1 MLRQRLIIALLI
13 VPPGLLCIVQGGILF
28 NLTLLAGYAIAAHE
42 YAQMM
47 QQGGHRPARLLI
59 VAGVVLL
66 ASAQAAP
73 VLWLELEARA
83 WLLSGGVLMM
93 LMVAATAWHMVDY
106 ERGAAA
112 SGTDWAV
119 TLAGMIFLGW
129 GCGYYIHLRAL
140 PDGMW
145 WTFIVL
151 PSIWLADSGAYIAGK
166 RWGKHLMSPRLSP
179 KKTWE
184 GLVGGTVSGTLFG
197 TFVGW
202 LGSIALGPEATV
214 GVMAGMSVGFV
225 AAVASVLGDLGIS
238 MFKRQVG
245 IKDTGNLLGAHGGL
259 LDRIDSWLIAG
270 PVAYFV
276 IVLFFQ

>member
-13 VPPGLLCIVQGGILF
+13 VPPGLFVIVQGGVLF
-28 NLTLLAGYAIAAHE
+28 DLTLLAGYAAAAHE

-59 VAGVVLL
+59 VVSVVML

-73 VLWLELEARA
+73 VFWADLEARA
-83 WLLSGGVLMM
+83 WLLSGGVLML
-93 LMVAATAWHMVDY
+93 LMVAATAWHMADY
-106 ERGAAA
+106 EGGAAA

-129 GCGYYIHLRAL
+129 GGGYYIHLRAL

-151 PSIWLADSGAYIAGK
+151 PSIWLADSGAYVAGK
-166 RWGKHLMSPRLSP
+166 RWGQHLMSPRLSP

-184 GLVGGTVSGTLFG
+184 GFVGGTISGTLTG
-197 TFVGW
+197 LLVGW
-202 LGSIALGPEATV
+202 LAGLVLGPEASI
-214 GVMAGMSVGFV
+214 GAAKGAIVGF
-225 AAVASVLGDLGIS
+225 AAAATSVLGDLCIS

-270 PVAYFV
+270 PVAYFM